1 MTKNSESQNEEISA
15 NDLYG
20 SLSIKAA
27 NHCLDF
33 MEEAKRRLG
42 EGVCDGTLGDLEVE
56 MRDVAKARSQDKETA
71 EFLEYLVDIIVID
84 MSAHMQN
91 AAASF
96 IEEMKNDL
104 PLWVQQQF
112 IDTRE
117 IALPAWRS
125 AT

>member
-1 MTKNSESQNEEISA
+1 MNNSESQTTPISA

-20 SLSIKAA
+20 SLSVKAA

-33 MEEAKRRLG
+33 MEEAKRRLDNS
-42 EGVCDGTLGDLEVE
+42 VCDDALGYLEME
-56 MRDVAKARSQDKETA
+56 MRDVAKARSQDKQTA

-96 IEEMKNDL
+96 IEEMKTDL